1 MNCSNC
7 NNNKPIVNKRHNL
20 CDDCN
25 FMRLH
30 NGQSKGE
37 VYSDRAKAKVIEWD
51 DKLPTDWDKQFK
63 KKPKPIKQKSTKQTV
78 RQQELSTLKKTIEV
92 EALQNNEYYC
102 WGCGQAK
109 GGLDKSHI
117 LSVGQRKDLEL
128 LKENINLF
136 CRACHMDWESGDFLR
151 MISLLTFEKDLQ
163 LIKQY
168 STATYNKLLDALH
181 YFIVHH
187 DILNV
192 DQQIIDK
199 AHKIS
204 SENDFIIK

>member
-1 MNCSNC
+1 
-7 NNNKPIVNKRHNL
+7 
-20 CDDCN
+20 
-25 FMRLH
+25 MRLH

-136 CRACHMDWESGDFLR
+136 CRTCHQTWEGGIIHK
-151 MISLLTFEKDLQ
+151 MITLNSFKKDLLFIQQYDRNRYNQ
-163 LIKQY
+163 LKTLIDDFCTYEIYQY
-168 STATYNKLLDALH
+168 QVSTEVILKMQKLSNEFEYLL
-181 YFIVHH
+181 
-187 DILNV
+187 
-192 DQQIIDK
+192 
-199 AHKIS
+199 
-204 SENDFIIK
+204 